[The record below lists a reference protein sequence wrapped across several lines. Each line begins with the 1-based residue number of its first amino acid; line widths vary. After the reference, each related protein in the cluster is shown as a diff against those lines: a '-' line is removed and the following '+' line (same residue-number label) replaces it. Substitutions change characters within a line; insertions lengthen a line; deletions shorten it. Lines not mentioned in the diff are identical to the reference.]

1 MEKRTV
7 RIYKAPDGKGRYINK
22 TSQFLHKAE
31 EGAQVDNGMDQY
43 VQYIQS
49 ELQNQTDP
57 QEIYQ
62 NLVEAGL
69 PEENAQSLIQQIMQG
84 MPQSQE
90 AEPAQEVEAAQ
101 YQDGGEQ
108 EVLDQYDAMTDQGQ
122 EDPQSYNIDDMI
134 ENTPGTQKFQ
144 FPGLDQYIP
153 SYNPIGWDESNVDA
167 YENATFERGGTKK
180 SFAKNVLAYLKK
192 QQEGGEGD
200 AAEVDPNQ
208 PLGRGNLQD
217 TDTDTIS
224 KRKSDFLATL
234 KNQADT
240 AKTEELHGKM
250 MQSGDPS
257 LMQIANT
264 LGQGEKAQPI
274 PFAPVA
280 QTGGFT
286 GGADPMDYFQDG
298 GYDQAYAQSGFSIQ
312 KKDVDHSKDGVDVN
326 EEIRRAK
333 INYVPRY
340 TTVDGGL
347 RNLIPWNRLVSSQDK
362 YTRSNAYNVGDKSAY
377 TGNMEGYKPIERR
390 VTKTGIFGRPKEWTD
405 IYSNAPQAD
414 PYKGNKLLMGDY
426 PPPSEKDVKSK
437 KDSKPEGWVDIT
449 GPDRGGMSDKEWD
462 DTGFFAKMAIRKGD
476 RQGARNEK
484 RYNKQ
489 LQKDREFE
497 AFKNR
502 IPNSEGYQFD
512 NDEDYETYWNG
523 LPEVTA
529 MNPNP
534 YKLKGDVYKS
544 NKLYKNAGVEYKP
557 IDFGQDPADKWHV
570 GRTKR
575 YQLGGLP
582 KAQTGPTVKSPTN
595 GVNAG
600 SDPTNPTNEKEDLTK
615 FTLDLD
621 KVEAEAD
628 QEGFWDQ
635 APPKET
641 PEYNTIGIDNERKRF
656 GNVNLEEALNVG
668 NAAILGGLGF
678 LDRGKQAKQEADF
691 MKTNTVSNAVYA
703 SSSDKD
709 QGDYNENGSG
719 IGMFRPNK
727 TGSNTNG
734 RFAFGQSGG
743 YMQDGGSKADFNK
756 RIEEFKKTPEFKKG
770 LDKMMSENKDS
781 TDGFLEVMTE
791 AGYPEDKYLHFYEA
805 MVTRDWENDVPHQQG
820 YRDHGKMNEYQEK
833 INKLYGSQRYNT
845 PYGNYS
851 EGPTQKLENE
861 SRSFSETQEAI
872 KRGSMLDSATSGYVP
887 RTPFDDGRVDPRTL
901 EAIQPSKPD
910 ENDPFATETFKKY
923 QLGGYAEGGIF
934 DMNEDELREF
944 LANGGE
950 VEYLE
955 S

>member
-7 RIYKAPDGKGRYINK
+7 RIYKAPDGQGRYINK
-22 TSQFLHKAE
+22 TSQFLHKAQ
-31 EGAQVDNGMDQY
+31 EGAQVDDGMDQY

-153 SYNPIGWDESNVDA
+153 SYNPIGWDQTNVDA
-167 YENATFERGGTKK
+167 EGNATFERGGTKK

-217 TDTDTIS
+217 TATDTVS

-264 LGQGEKAQPI
+264 LGQGEKAKPI
-274 PFAPVA
+274 PLPPIA

-298 GYDQAYAQSGFSIQ
+298 GYDQPYAQSGFSIQ
-312 KKDVDHSKDGVDVN
+312 KKDVDHSKDGVDIN
-326 EEIRRAK
+326 EEIRKAK

-362 YTRSNAYNVGDKSAY
+362 YTRSNAYNVGNKSAY
-377 TGNMEGYKPIERR
+377 TGNMEGYRPIERR

-405 IYSNAPQAD
+405 IYTNNPSATYQSNSQAE
-414 PYKGNKLLMGDY
+414 NK
-426 PPPSEKDVKSK
+426 SSVNK

-449 GPDRGGMSDKEWD
+449 GPDRGGMSDEEWD
-462 DTGFFAKMAIRKGD
+462 DTGFFAKMAMRKGD

-544 NKLYKNAGVEYKP
+544 NQLYKKAGVEYKP
-557 IDFGQDPADKWHV
+557 IEFGQDPADKWHV

-575 YQLGGLP
+575 YETGGYLP
-582 KAQTGPTVKSPTN
+582 KAQTGTDFDPTVKSPTN
-595 GVNAG
+595 GVNAE
-600 SDPTNPTNEKEDLTK
+600 SDATASIGVLAPTPPPPPPAPVLGPVAATAASPIPQSFQSLSGA
-615 FTLDLD
+615 
-621 KVEAEAD
+621 VEAV
-628 QEGFWDQ
+628 G
-635 APPKET
+635 KT
-641 PEYNTIGIDNERKRF
+641 PEYNTIGIDNKRSRSWDRD
-656 GNVNLEEALNVG
+656 GE
-668 NAAILGGLGF
+668 AAINVFNAGAHGVLSMF
-678 LDRGKQAKQEADF
+678 DRAEQENNFSSDDVYAHSNAKDRG
-691 MKTNTVSNAVYA
+691 
-703 SSSDKD
+703 
-709 QGDYNENGSG
+709 DYGAYGSG
-719 IGMFRPNK
+719 SGKLRPDRYNK
-727 TGSNTNG
+727 SLG
-734 RFAFGQSGG
+734 RFSVQKGG
-743 YMQDGGSKADFNK
+743 YM
-756 RIEEFKKTPEFKKG
+756 EE
-770 LDKMMSENKDS
+770 
-781 TDGFLEVMTE
+781 
-791 AGYPEDKYLHFYEA
+791 
-805 MVTRDWENDVPHQQG
+805 
-820 YRDHGKMNEYQEK
+820 
-833 INKLYGSQRYNT
+833 
-845 PYGNYS
+845 
-851 EGPTQKLENE
+851 
-861 SRSFSETQEAI
+861 
-872 KRGSMLDSATSGYVP
+872 
-887 RTPFDDGRVDPRTL
+887 
-901 EAIQPSKPD
+901 
-910 ENDPFATETFKKY
+910 
-923 QLGGYAEGGIF
+923 GGYAEGGVF
-934 DMNEDELREF
+934 DMDEDELREF